1 MKVMAKFIK
10 FKNCSRSIFT
20 VPYVQGIKLLGGAF
34 GGSMRKD
41 LRMVTFK
48 DNCQYSGS
56 REDGLNILFGYK
68 LGRNNSVCLGW
79 RYIMADKQIQVFAAH
94 VIDGVY
100 SERFIMSAEF
110 NKAYIM
116 GLTVNWDKA
125 EYKVTC
131 ETALD
136 RGYRLHIT
144 IQTGGMGMV
153 DSFVFL
159 NNWCIS
165 KGLAP
170 SIGNIKTKPE
180 GVMEVRVEKI

>member
-1 MKVMAKFIK
+1 MAKFIK
-10 FKNCSRSIFT
+10 FKNCRRSFFT
-20 VPYVQGIKLLGGAF
+20 VPYVQGLKLLGGAF
-34 GGSMRKD
+34 GGNIRKD

-56 REDGLNILFGYK
+56 REDSLNILFGYK
-68 LGRNNSVCLGW
+68 LGRKNSVYLGW
-79 RYIMADKQIQVFAAH
+79 RYISADKQIQIFAAYI
-94 VIDGVY
+94 IDNVY
-100 SERFIMSAEF
+100 SERFLMSAEF

-125 EYKVTC
+125 EFKVSC

-136 RGYRLHIT
+136 RGYKMHVT
-144 IQTGGMGMV
+144 IPTGGMGMT
-153 DSFVFL
+153 DSFVLL

-165 KGLAP
+165 KGMAP
-170 SIGNIKTKPE
+170 SIGNIKTRPE